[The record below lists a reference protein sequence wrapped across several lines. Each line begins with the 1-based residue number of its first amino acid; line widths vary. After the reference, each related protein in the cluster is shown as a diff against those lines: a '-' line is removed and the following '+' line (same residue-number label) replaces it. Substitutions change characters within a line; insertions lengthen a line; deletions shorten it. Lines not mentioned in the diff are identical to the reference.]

1 MASDTAFESRFA
13 SNGNIKLHYI
23 AAGSGPPIVF
33 LHGSPD
39 HGLGW
44 RRQIEALRANFRVL
58 APDLRGF
65 GLSDVPTGH
74 AHYALLPHLV
84 EDVLSILVE
93 EQLSQASIVGH
104 DWGGTIAWW
113 LAMRVP
119 QAVRHLVVLS
129 APHPRNYLRA
139 IADPANARYFAYVRA
154 FQEVGA
160 AALPAP
166 AELAAWVADE
176 ADRQALVASL
186 QRSSPEAMLGYYRAN
201 IPLGR
206 VPDIGQLP
214 LVKAPTLVMFGAND
228 PYVPASA
235 FDGTFREVD
244 NICSTVA
251 IPNAGHFIHHQAAGF
266 VTREIEGWVSRPP
279 SSFGT
284 LRRGC

>member
-1 MASDTAFESRFA
+1 VTLDTTFESRFA
-13 SNGNIKLHYI
+13 SSGNIKLHYI

-33 LHGSPD
+33 LHGFPD

-44 RRQIEALRANFRVL
+44 RRQIEALRGNFRVL

-65 GLSDVPTGH
+65 GLSDRPRGH

-84 EDVLSILVE
+84 EDVLSVLVA

-129 APHPRNYLRA
+129 TPHPRNYLRA
-139 IADPANARYFAYVRA
+139 IVDPANAGYFAYMRL
-154 FQEVGA
+154 FQEAGA
-160 AALPAP
+160 AGMPP
-166 AELAAWVADE
+166 PEELAGWVADE
-176 ADRQALVASL
+176 ADRQALAASL
-186 QRSSPEAMLGYYRAN
+186 RQSDPEAMLGYYRAN
-201 IPLGR
+201 VPLGR

-214 LVKAPTLVMFGAND
+214 LVRAPTLAMFGTHD

-244 NICSTVA
+244 NVTSVVA
-251 IPNAGHFIHHQAAGF
+251 IPGAGHFIHHQAAGF
-266 VTREIEGWVSRPP
+266 VTREIENWVSRPP
-279 SSFGT
+279 SSF
-284 LRRGC
+284 RSMA